1 MTPTRWVTT
10 WFVVAMVASVA
21 LLVTYALGGNS
32 QVEGVLLAVAI
43 GGIGLGV
50 VIWAVRLIEAPV
62 EVEEWL
68 VRASS
73 EEVRAE
79 TAEAAAVGDVTRR
92 GFLAWLLAGAG
103 SLLGLALALPA
114 FSLGPGTGRSLF
126 RTAWAGGLRVVDAD
140 GLPIRAADVGFDAVT
155 TVFPEGHL
163 GSADAVAL
171 LVRVPVGEL
180 RLAAGRD
187 AWAPD
192 GCVAYSKICTHVGCP
207 VGLYRAEARQLLCP
221 CHQSTFDVRSGAKPV
236 FGPAVRPLPQLPM
249 RVDDDGYLVA
259 TGDFPEPIGPS
270 FWNMT
275 HES

>member
-1 MTPTRWVTT
+1 
-10 WFVVAMVASVA
+10 VVAMLASVA
-21 LLVTYALGGNS
+21 LLVTYAVGGNA

-43 GGIGLGV
+43 GGIGVGV
-50 VIWAVRLIEAPV
+50 VIWAVRLIDAPV
-62 EVEEWL
+62 EVEEWH
-68 VRASS
+68 VRTSS

-103 SLLGLALALPA
+103 SLLAFALALPA

-126 RTAWAGGLRVVDAD
+126 RTAWADGLRVVDPD
-140 GLPIRAADVGFDAVT
+140 GRPIRATDVGFDAVT
-155 TVFPEGHL
+155 TVFPEGHV
-163 GSADAVAL
+163 GSPDAVAL
-171 LVRVPVGEL
+171 LVRVPAGEL

-187 AWAPD
+187 GWAPE

-221 CHQSTFDVRSGAKPV
+221 CHQSTFDVREGAKPV

-249 RVDDDGYLVA
+249 TVDADGFLVA
-259 TGDFPEPIGPS
+259 SGDFPEPIGPS

-275 HES
+275 HDG